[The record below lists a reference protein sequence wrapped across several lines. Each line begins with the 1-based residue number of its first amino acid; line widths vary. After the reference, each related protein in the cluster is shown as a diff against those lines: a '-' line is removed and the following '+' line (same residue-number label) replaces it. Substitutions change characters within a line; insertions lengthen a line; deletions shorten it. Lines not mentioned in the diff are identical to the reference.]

1 MSTKIN
7 FSSERVNS
15 VINSINSESTTLG
28 AVIRNFVAVCE
39 SDDYARYML
48 DTITGKA
55 QSFIAMSVNS
65 IKLAVIAKYPYK
77 DKDNNLLRKDSG
89 LFIPYGDK
97 YSADI
102 IKRAFYAAVGATK
115 PVDVVPATETQIQEY
130 NAKKEAKKAESNAKK
145 EAAKAKADNYEK
157 FYNEVMNAA
166 ESDII
171 AIVRKYKALAAGTDV
186 AAANIV
192 LG

>member
-7 FSSERVNS
+7 FSSERVNA
-15 VINSINSESTTLG
+15 VINAVNSESSSLG

-48 DTITGKA
+48 DCITGRA
-55 QSFIAMSVNS
+55 QSFITMSVNA
-65 IKLAVIAKYPYK
+65 IKIAVIEKYPYK
-77 DKDNNLLRKDSG
+77 EGSTLLRKDG
-89 LFIPYGDK
+89 DLFVPFDK
-97 YSADI
+97 YTGDI
-102 IKRAFYAAVGATK
+102 VRRAFYVAVGHKKTA
-115 PVDVVPATETQIQEY
+115 VVVAASDEDIAAHNE
-130 NAKKEAKKAESNAKK
+130 KKEAKKAESAAKR

-157 FYNEVMNAA
+157 FYHEVMNAA
-166 ESDII
+166 ESDVLT
-171 AIVRKYKALAAGTDV
+171 IVRKYKTLAAGTDV

>member
-1 MSTKIN
+1 MSKIN

-15 VINSINSESTTLG
+15 VINAINSESTTLG

-39 SDDYARYML
+39 CDDYARYML
-48 DTITGKA
+48 DTITGMP
-55 QSFIAMSVNS
+55 QSFISMSVNS

-89 LFIPYGDK
+89 LFVPYGDK
-97 YSADI
+97 YTADI
-102 IKRAFYAAVGATK
+102 VKRAFYAAVGHTK
-115 PVDVVPATETQIQEY
+115 PVDVVPATKAQINEH
-130 NAKKEAKKAESNAKK
+130 NAKKEAKKAESSRKAEAKK
-145 EAAKAKADNYEK
+145 AAAANYEK
-157 FYNEVMNAA
+157 FYTEIMNAA

-171 AIVRKYKALAAGTDV
+171 AIVRRYKAAAAGAEA

>member
-1 MSTKIN
+1 MSTKVK
-7 FSSERVNS
+7 FSSERVNA
-15 VINSINSESTTLG
+15 VINAVNSESTTLG

-39 SDDYARYML
+39 RDDYARYML
-48 DTITGKA
+48 DTITGKP
-55 QSFIAMSVNS
+55 QSFVSMSVNA
-65 IKLAVIAKYPYK
+65 IKVAVIDKYPYK
-77 DKDNNLLRKDSG
+77 DGGTLLRKDG
-89 LFIPYGDK
+89 DLFVQFEK

-102 IKRAFYAAVGATK
+102 IRRAFYVAVGHKK
-115 PVDVVPATETQIQEY
+115 PAVVVAASAEDIQAH
-130 NAKKEAKKAESNAKK
+130 NAKKDAKKAESTAKR

-157 FYNEVMNAA
+157 FYNEIMNAA

-186 AAANIV
+186 AAANII